1 MTDINNKFN
10 INDEFKDVEYTVPES
25 YTIAKFRYTS
35 VRHYSID
42 YWSMGI
48 IMYKCLTGQFPF
60 LNIESLVYD
69 EIPYLNE
76 LEISNEA
83 KQFISSILNKNRD
96 ERPTLAQ
103 IKQHEFFNNI
113 DWLQMERGEI
123 EPPYKPI
130 VVLKESFFL
139 FYYF

>member
-1 MTDINNKFN
+1 MTDINYKFN

-69 EIPYLNE
+69 EIPYL
-76 LEISNEA
+76 
-83 KQFISSILNKNRD
+83 
-96 ERPTLAQ
+96 T
-103 IKQHEFFNNI
+103 EFSTK
-113 DWLQMERGEI
+113 G
-123 EPPYKPI
+123 
-130 VVLKESFFL
+130 
-139 FYYF
+139 